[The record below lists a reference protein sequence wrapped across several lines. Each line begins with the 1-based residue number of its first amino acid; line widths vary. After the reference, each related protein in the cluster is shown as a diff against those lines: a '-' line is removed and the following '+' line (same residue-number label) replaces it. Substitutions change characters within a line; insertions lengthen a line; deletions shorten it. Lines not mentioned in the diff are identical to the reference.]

1 MRFLVYLVTVLLFS
15 TAVAQNPTVLQ
26 GNYINNVF
34 GQANFIRNPNAY
46 MAGANAT
53 TNPYV
58 TTSSATVTRST
69 TTPLVAIS
77 EFTVTTS
84 ATNGYAEWT
93 TRTFDQGM
101 KYQVCEARF
110 TYRGFSTGST
120 TAEVISGASTV
131 IASQVMNPA
140 TDPQVVSILFNCGD
154 LSQTTKLRLQQA
166 TANLSGVNEI
176 GGIYI
181 GLATNLS
188 VIAQA
193 NKVGGFDNVSC
204 SAEAQV
210 TTGTSFTAPTTTGT
224 CQGTAVG
231 LASASLSNLNN
242 LQMTF
247 TSLPPGEY
255 LLLMPA
261 YVYTSAVAYARCD
274 GRIRET
280 TLNYVDGQNAFSSYQ
295 AAFTNFGSI
304 GQINQFK
311 FTNTVTANRT
321 FQIEFARQSGNA
333 NCLGGF
339 ISQSGGAN
347 RYQNVSL
354 TRFPTT
360 SEQVLTPNITS
371 TWGGVKWAGNVDFVR
386 TTLASD
392 FVINTTNF
400 AGVTTFGKA
409 NIASTTCGLATN
421 DIGMCLQNVPP
432 GTYEITSNI
441 ELGSVFSLGSAGVS
455 FCSAHIDV
463 AGTSL
468 ASTRGS
474 SAFAVAYV
482 SNAEDWTMVGTGI
495 VRIDSFQTNLS
506 VALKITKSTNLGAC
520 IVRSQAAAAGAAALP
535 TITLKPI
542 DYQLPLPVF
551 IDQTPYTVT
560 ATSLTAPVAP
570 YGRFEAS
577 GASTTITLF
586 GCNAA
591 TKGYNV
597 EVKRVD
603 ASNNITVARS
613 GSDTIDGATSDL
625 LAVNFQATQYVC
637 NGSGGWRR
645 F

>member
-1 MRFLVYLVTVLLFS
+1 MRFLVYLVTFLLFS

-26 GNYINNVF
+26 GNYITNVF
-34 GQANFIRNPNAY
+34 GMANFIRNPNAY
-46 MAGANAT
+46 MVGANAT

-69 TTPLVAIS
+69 ATPLMGTA
-77 EFTVTTS
+77 EFTITTS

-93 TRTFDQGM
+93 TRAFDQGM

-110 TYRGFSTGST
+110 MYRGFSTGST
-120 TAEVISGASTV
+120 TAQVISGTSTV
-131 IASQVMNPA
+131 IASQVLNPA
-140 TDPQVVSILFNCGD
+140 TDPQTVSILFNCGD
-154 LSQTTKLRLQQA
+154 LSQTTKLRFQQA
-166 TANLSGVNEI
+166 TANLTGTNEI
-176 GGIYI
+176 GAIYM

-188 VIAQA
+188 NVAQA
-193 NKVGGFDNVSC
+193 TKIGGFDNVSC
-204 SAEAQV
+204 STEAVV
-210 TTGTSFTAPTTTGT
+210 TTGTAFTAPSGGV

-231 LASASLSNLNN
+231 SASAALSNFSTL
-242 LQMTF
+242 TF
-247 TSLPPGEY
+247 TFTGLPPGEY

-261 YVYTSAVAYARCD
+261 YVYTSAVQYSRCD

-280 TLNYVDGQNAFSSYQ
+280 TLNYVDGQNAFASYQ
-295 AAFTNFGSI
+295 TTASQFGSI

-321 FQIEFARQSGNA
+321 FQIEFARNSGNA
-333 NCLGGF
+333 DCRGGF
-339 ISQSGGAN
+339 IGQSGAASH
-347 RYQNVSL
+347 QNISL
-354 TRFPTT
+354 YRFPSA

-371 TWGGVKWAGNVDFVR
+371 TWGAVKWSGGADVVR
-386 TTLASD
+386 TASGAD
-392 FVINTTNF
+392 VIINTT
-400 AGVTTFGKA
+400 GIGSVSTFGKA
-409 NIASTTCGLATN
+409 NVASSTCGLTTN
-421 DIGMCLQNVPP
+421 DVGMCLQNVPP

-441 ELGSVFSLGSAGVS
+441 ELGSVYSAGTPGVS
-455 FCSAHIDV
+455 YCSGHIDV
-463 AGTSL
+463 AGTTLS
-468 ASTRGS
+468 STRGS
-474 SAFAVAYV
+474 SGFAIAYTTSV
-482 SNAEDWTMVGTGI
+482 EDWTMLGTGI
-495 VRIDSFQTNLS
+495 VRIDAFQPNLS
-506 VALKITKSTNLGAC
+506 VVFKMTKSSNLGAC
-520 IVRSQAAAAGAAALP
+520 LIRSANAGNQAAALP

-542 DYQLPLPVF
+542 DYQTPLPVF

-560 ATSLTAPVAP
+560 ATSLTVPVAP
-570 YGRFEAS
+570 YARYEAS
-577 GASTTITLF
+577 GAGTTITLF
-586 GCNAA
+586 GCTAA

>member
-154 LSQTTKLRLQQA
+154 LSQTIKLRLQQA

-188 VIAQA
+188 MVAQA
-193 NKVGGFDNVSC
+193 QAVFRANDTNGASIPSGTPTTVIFPTTVFDADGGYNS
-204 SAEAQV
+204 
-210 TTGTSFTAPTTTGT
+210 TTGIYTIRRAGRYFIHARVAFGYLNPFPAAVDNYILLNRNGSSFATGFWST
-224 CQGTAVG
+224 
-231 LASASLSNLNN
+231 
-242 LQMTF
+242 
-247 TSLPPGEY
+247 
-255 LLLMPA
+255 
-261 YVYTSAVAYARCD
+261 
-274 GRIRET
+274 
-280 TLNYVDGQNAFSSYQ
+280 SSYAQ
-295 AAFTNFGSI
+295 YPNPQITSI
-304 GQINQFK
+304 ADFNVGDQINVTIQQNTGSGK
-311 FTNTVTANRT
+311 NLLGSNALWSDFT
-321 FQIEFARQSGNA
+321 
-333 NCLGGF
+333 
-339 ISQSGGAN
+339 
-347 RYQNVSL
+347 L